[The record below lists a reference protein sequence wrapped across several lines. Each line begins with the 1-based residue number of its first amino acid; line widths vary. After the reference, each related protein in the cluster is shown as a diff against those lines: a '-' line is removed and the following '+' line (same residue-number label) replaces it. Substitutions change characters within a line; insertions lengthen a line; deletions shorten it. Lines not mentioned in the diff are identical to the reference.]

1 MSASAVPVLAHLGG
15 TQALTTTPV
24 VGDPLLVRPDVFLP
38 GTEELAIGE
47 IRVTVLG
54 SGDPWIRR
62 SQASGS
68 LLIEVGNPERDFF
81 FFDLGS
87 GSLANFTALS
97 LPVEATT
104 KVFLSH
110 LHADHIGDIPGLVG
124 SLAKAGR
131 VDPVEIW
138 GGASEDPDL
147 GLASFVEHMDKAMA
161 WDTASVR
168 GVRPT
173 TGFAMTGHEIPFDR
187 PETIY
192 ERNDV
197 TISCYPAIHGLSGA
211 VGYTV
216 TYAGLK
222 VVFSG
227 DTRPCRHV
235 VDAAAG
241 ADLLIHECFQSP
253 AVYARHRPSSGH
265 GGEHHPTRPHGPR
278 PDGQDPRPDQAS
290 PSRRTSRCST
300 SPKTPWSP
308 ARRRSTRQRHPST
321 DPQRPAPHSTHYRL
335 HPPGGPKQSSTCDA
349 TARDVHQR
357 LTASSDRCGS
367 CGSPARPEFSSSGWT
382 GPARRTPQGRPAG
395 PSRTGRACRTCS
407 RWSCS
412 RTPTRTRR

>member
-1 MSASAVPVLAHLGG
+1 MAASPMPVLAHLGG
-15 TQALTTTPV
+15 SQALTTTPV
-24 VGDPLLVRPDVFLP
+24 VGSPDHRRPDVFVP
-38 GTEELAIGE
+38 GTEVLATGE

-68 LLIEVGNPERDFF
+68 VLIEVGNPERDFF

-87 GSLANFTALS
+87 GSLANFNALS
-97 LPVEATT
+97 LPVESTT

-138 GGASEDPDL
+138 GGANEDPDL
-147 GLASFVEHMDKAMA
+147 GLSAFVDHMGRAMA

-173 TGFAMTGHEIPFDR
+173 TGFSMVGHEVPFDR

-192 ERNDV
+192 ERNRV
-197 TISCYPAIHGLSGA
+197 TVACFPAIHGLSGA

-216 TYAGLK
+216 TYGGLK

-235 VDAAAG
+235 VNAAMG

-253 AVYARHRPSSGH
+253 AVYAQATGLPLETALNITRLAHTVPDQMGKILDL
-265 GGEHHPTRPHGPR
+265 TRPRMAALWHLDVTPGVDGVFDEVGAHYGGPVTVTQDFTVFNVTRDAVVARQAKVNDAAPPVHGPSHDS
-278 PDGQDPRPDQAS
+278 PDLDPRS
-290 PSRRTSRCST
+290 V
-300 SPKTPWSP
+300 
-308 ARRRSTRQRHPST
+308 
-321 DPQRPAPHSTHYRL
+321 
-335 HPPGGPKQSSTCDA
+335 PPTWWAEALLD
-349 TARDVHQR
+349 
-357 LTASSDRCGS
+357 L
-367 CGSPARPEFSSSGWT
+367 
-382 GPARRTPQGRPAG
+382 
-395 PSRTGRACRTCS
+395 
-407 RWSCS
+407 
-412 RTPTRTRR
+412 